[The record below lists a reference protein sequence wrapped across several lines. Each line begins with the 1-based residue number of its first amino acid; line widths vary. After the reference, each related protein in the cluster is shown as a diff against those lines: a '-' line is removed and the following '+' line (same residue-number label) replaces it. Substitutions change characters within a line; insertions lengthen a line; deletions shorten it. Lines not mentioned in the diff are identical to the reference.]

1 MAVQFVTSAY
11 HKTAGPKILAD
22 ENWKNFKYI
31 YYMVYIY
38 VYVFVWLIYFCLIL
52 QIIYFYCYVH
62 TFLLLCLCILMLCV
76 FSSVNSASFVVLCM
90 VFV

>member
-52 QIIYFYCYVH
+52 QIIYF
-62 TFLLLCLCILMLCV
+62 
-76 FSSVNSASFVVLCM
+76 
-90 VFV
+90 